1 MARIKIPPQ
10 NVPPTEEGSP
20 FVPAWY
26 DILKQ
31 VDGLQPLSDITFP
44 VGTTID
50 GVTGAFTLG
59 YGLSRSALSL
69 RAGLTTTATGILGAD
84 VALGTGAYV
93 DGPKATLGTG
103 LWFVTGNVELIDTSV
118 LANIFC
124 KMWDGTTVIASASE
138 RVQNTAGGVS
148 VTMSGFITNPAG
160 DVRISCISSAGT
172 SKILFNQ
179 SGNSKDSMI
188 NAVRLA

>member
-1 MARIKIPPQ
+1 MKI
-10 NVPPTEEGSP
+10 TI
-20 FVPAWY
+20 PAQSEPLSIGGGPVNPNWY
-26 DILKQ
+26 QKLKFLEQ
-31 VDGLQPLSDITFP
+31 LQPLSDITFP

-50 GVTGAFTLG
+50 GVAGAFTLG

-93 DGPKATLGTG
+93 DGPKVTLGTG

-160 DVRISCISSAGT
+160 DIRISCISSAVT